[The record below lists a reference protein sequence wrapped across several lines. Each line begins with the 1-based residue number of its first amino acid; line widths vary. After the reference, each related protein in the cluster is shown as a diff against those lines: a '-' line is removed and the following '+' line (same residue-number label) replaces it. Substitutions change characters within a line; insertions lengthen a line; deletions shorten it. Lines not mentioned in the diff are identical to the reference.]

1 MNIISKTITSIV
13 IFLVSY
19 SISNACSNILITKGA
34 SKDGSVIV
42 TYAADAFSLYGELY
56 HTPAGIFPKGSK
68 LKISEWDTGKYL
80 GEIDQ
85 VLKTY
90 STMGNMNEHQL
101 IITETTFGGR
111 SELADSTGIMDYGS
125 LIYVTLQ
132 RAKTAREAIE
142 VMTNLVE
149 EYGFYSGGESFSIAD
164 KNEVWIM
171 EMIGKGVKLNK
182 KGVNVNRGANWVAI
196 KIPDGYV
203 CAHANHSRI
212 TTFPLNDP
220 ENCLY
225 NKDIIKFA
233 KNEGYFNGK
242 DEEFSF
248 TDAFAPADFFAL
260 RACEARVWSA
270 FNIMGKGMIGDTTAL
285 SYIEYAKG
293 DTTAQRMPLYVKP
306 AEKLGVKE
314 AADIMRDHY
323 ENTPLDMRNDIGA
336 GGFELP
342 YRWSSLTFEYEGERY
357 LKERAIATQQTGF
370 WLVGQARAWLPDEI
384 GGILWFGVDDAATS
398 CLTPIYTSAVR
409 VPECFR
415 VGNGNMLT
423 YSPTSAFWLFNRVA
437 QFAYLRYNQIAPEV
451 QETATAHEFG
461 ALQIIPTVD
470 KDALRK
476 YNENPEGVKEYL
488 TTWNEKF
495 ADRMFKKWQE
505 LDSHLLV
512 KYMDGCIKQQ
522 NADGTFKENGN
533 GKNIPARAT
542 TPGYNENW
550 KKNVVRDAGDRL
562 IIKVVKKEE
571 PTETT
576 AKKETKEA
584 VAEEVSKEGTNI
596 EETATEETATIENSK

>member
-1 MNIISKTITSIV
+1 
-13 IFLVSY
+13 
-19 SISNACSNILITKGA
+19 
-34 SKDGSVIV
+34 
-42 TYAADAFSLYGELY
+42 
-56 HTPAGIFPKGSK
+56 
-68 LKISEWDTGKYL
+68 
-80 GEIDQ
+80 
-85 VLKTY
+85 
-90 STMGNMNEHQL
+90 
-101 IITETTFGGR
+101 
-111 SELADSTGIMDYGS
+111 
-125 LIYVTLQ
+125 
-132 RAKTAREAIE
+132 
-142 VMTNLVE
+142 
-149 EYGFYSGGESFSIAD
+149 
-164 KNEVWIM
+164 
-171 EMIGKGVKLNK
+171 
-182 KGVNVNRGANWVAI
+182 
-196 KIPDGYV
+196 
-203 CAHANHSRI
+203 
-212 TTFPLNDP
+212 
-220 ENCLY
+220 
-225 NKDIIKFA
+225 
-233 KNEGYFNGK
+233 
-242 DEEFSF
+242 
-248 TDAFAPADFFAL
+248 
-260 RACEARVWSA
+260 
-270 FNIMGKGMIGDTTAL
+270 
-285 SYIEYAKG
+285 
-293 DTTAQRMPLYVKP
+293 MPLYVKP